1 VCSEQL
7 EAGEIFAIIVV
18 LLLPTK
24 ESLRTWVSLEP
35 RKGVCFLS
43 KSSALMHSFSARSDL
58 LISAPSIFVY
68 LSVCIVSAPLS
79 LPARSMK
86 LILL

>member
-1 VCSEQL
+1 ML
-7 EAGEIFAIIVV
+7 AIMVV

-24 ESLRTWVSLEP
+24 ESLRTCVSLEP
-35 RKGVCFLS
+35 RKGVCFFS
-43 KSSALMHSFSARSDL
+43 RSSALMHSFSAKSDL

-68 LSVCIVSAPLS
+68 LSVFIVSAPRS
-79 LPARSMK
+79 LPAKSMK